1 MIDQETEIYALS
13 ESSVTVVFGDEIS
26 SQMAEKVSALNTAI
40 HNSTFEG
47 LITTVP
53 AYASLTV
60 YYDPEKVLYSGLAGE
75 SVYQK
80 VSGYL
85 SALPVRRLSKENS
98 TRLITVPVCYGGTYG
113 PDLEFV
119 ARHSKLTT
127 DEVITLH
134 ASATYT
140 VYMIGFIPGFAY
152 MGGMDTRLSTPR
164 KQQPRTQVNAGSVGI
179 AANQTGIYPLDIPG
193 GWQII
198 GQTPIQLFNASRPEP
213 SYLKA
218 GDTVRFKPLTIN
230 EFKSLTS

>member
-26 SQMAEKVSALNTAI
+26 SLMAEKVSALNSAI
-40 HNSTFEG
+40 HNAPFQG

-53 AYASLTV
+53 AYATLTV
-60 YYDPEKVLYSGLAGE
+60 YYAPEEVFYSGLTGE
-75 SVYQK
+75 SAYQK

-85 SALPVRRLSKENS
+85 SALPVSKLSKEKS
-98 TRLITVPVCYGGTYG
+98 TTLITIPVCYGGTHG
-113 PDLEFV
+113 PDLELV
-119 ARHSKLTT
+119 ARHCMLTT
-127 DEVITLH
+127 DEVIKLH
-134 ASATYT
+134 ASAAYR

-164 KQQPRTQVNAGSVGI
+164 KEHPRSKVNAGSVGI
-179 AANQTGIYPLDIPG
+179 AGNQTGIYPLDIPG

-198 GQTPIQLFNASRPEP
+198 GQTPIQLFNAGRPEP

-218 GDTVRFKPLTIN
+218 GDTVRFKPIAID
-230 EFKSLTS
+230 EFHSQTY

>member
-26 SQMAEKVSALNTAI
+26 SQMAEKVSAFNTAI
-40 HNSTFEG
+40 RNAPFQG
-47 LITTVP
+47 LITTIP
-53 AYASLTV
+53 AYATLTL
-60 YYDPEKVLYSGLAGE
+60 YYDPEKVIHSGLAGE
-75 SVYQK
+75 SAYQK

-85 SALPVRRLSKENS
+85 SALPVGRLSKEH
-98 TRLITVPVCYGGTYG
+98 TTPQITVPVCYGGTYG
-113 PDLEFV
+113 PDLELV
-119 ARHSKLTT
+119 ARHCKLTT
-127 DEVITLH
+127 EEVITLH
-134 ASATYT
+134 ASAAYT

-198 GQTPIQLFNASRPEP
+198 GQTPIHLFNASRPEP